1 MMYIVVFG
9 MFQERLSSLKAG
21 LLTWMD
27 HLQRIEELSANCE
40 NLSKHIDD
48 QLATY
53 DAHIESLLPVL
64 SDHVLADVQICQ
76 VI

>member
-1 MMYIVVFG
+1 
-9 MFQERLSSLKAG
+9 MFQERMSSLKAG

-27 HLQRIEELSANCE
+27 HLQRIEELSSNCE

-48 QLATY
+48 QLETY
-53 DAHIESLLPVL
+53 DAHIESPLPVL

-76 VI
+76 VN

>member
-1 MMYIVVFG
+1 
-9 MFQERLSSLKAG
+9 MFQERMSSLKAG

-27 HLQRIEELSANCE
+27 HLQRIEELSSNCE
-40 NLSKHIDD
+40 NLIKHMDD

-53 DAHIESLLPVL
+53 DAHIESPQPVL